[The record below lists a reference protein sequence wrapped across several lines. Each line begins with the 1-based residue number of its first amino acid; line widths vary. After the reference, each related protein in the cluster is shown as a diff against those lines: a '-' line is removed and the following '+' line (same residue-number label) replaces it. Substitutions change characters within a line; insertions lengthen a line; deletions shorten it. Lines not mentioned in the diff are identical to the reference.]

1 MENKYDIIWMA
12 LKSAPKCT
20 DPNLLTN
27 DLCSRYKVHG
37 SANKSIVQYIVALA
51 CDAVGSDEKTKFL
64 SQIFFDCFPE
74 TVKYND

>member
-27 DLCSRYKVHG
+27 DLCSRYKVYG
-37 SANKSIVQYIVALA
+37 SANKSIVQNIVALA

-64 SQIFFDCFPE
+64 SQICFDCFPSSSK
-74 TVKYND
+74 V